1 MPVCCANSSD
11 MTPALEKLIAH
22 FASLPSIGRKSAV
35 RLAYH
40 VLDMSDD
47 EVASFAD
54 ALLDVKRSIGLCT
67 VCQCYSETEVCR
79 FCEDGT
85 RERNVIMCVEDNRA
99 LEAIE
104 SLHEYR
110 GKYHVLHGV
119 ISPIDGVGPDKL
131 KIKELL
137 ARLDSE
143 VEEVVAFV
151 KQCGQPEYNQEIID
165 HMERSV
171 QAAEEGGSGGGG
183 GDSSTT
189 TPSGPVWTVSPGATV
204 SDVDGTVYSGGSV
217 VSSGKLATGMVVKSG
232 SNEYPISVK
241 GDPSGDGK
249 ISVTDVVKLQ
259 SHLLNKSNLSGAYL
273 EAADFNADGKVTITD
288 LVKAACVVAGKEKI
302 G

>member
-1 MPVCCANSSD
+1 

-79 FCEDGT
+79 FCDDGT

-143 VEEVVAFV
+143 VEEV
-151 KQCGQPEYNQEIID
+151 IIATNP
-165 HMERSV
+165 SV
-171 QAAEEGGSGGGG
+171 EGE
-183 GDSSTT
+183 
-189 TPSGPVWTVSPGATV
+189 ATAMYL
-204 SDVDGTVYSGGSV
+204 GR
-217 VSSGKLATGMVVKSG
+217 
-232 SNEYPISVK
+232 
-241 GDPSGDGK
+241 
-249 ISVTDVVKLQ
+249 
-259 SHLLNKSNLSGAYL
+259 LLKPLGI
-273 EAADFNADGKVTITD
+273 KVTR
-288 LVKAACVVAGKEKI
+288 
-302 G
+302 